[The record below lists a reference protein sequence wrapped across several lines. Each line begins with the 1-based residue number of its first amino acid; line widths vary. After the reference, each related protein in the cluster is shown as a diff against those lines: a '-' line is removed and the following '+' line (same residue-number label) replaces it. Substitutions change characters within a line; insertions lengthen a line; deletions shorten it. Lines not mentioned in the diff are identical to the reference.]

1 MNEDYLK
8 GLVNLFL
15 EYYNGSG
22 FYGIRKLGEILK
34 KQNQDS
40 LYQANINLIMNS
52 FEKHGYTGS
61 SLEKLKDGE
70 EVKNKILEA
79 LIRKK

>member
-1 MNEDYLK
+1 MKEDYLK
-8 GLVNLFL
+8 GLVNCFI

-22 FYGIRKLGEILK
+22 FYGIRRFAEELK

-40 LYQANINLIMNS
+40 LHIAMLDVIVNS

-61 SLEKLKDGE
+61 SSEKLRDSE
-70 EVKNKILEA
+70 EVKKRVLEA
-79 LIRKK
+79 LIEGS